1 MAGEHPERVVRVLPD
16 VTALRKTFDY
26 TVPAALGD
34 QVRVGTQVRV
44 VLGARR
50 VGGWVVED
58 DVAPVP
64 GVTLRPIA
72 AVRGWGPPPG
82 VLDLARWAAW
92 RWAGPVPALLRTA
105 SSPLVV
111 RTVGAAGRSMP
122 SQSHAPVFEQRGLSE
137 SGLDKTE
144 LHETELNE
152 TGLDGGTTIL
162 RLGPAA
168 DPWPVL
174 AAAAR
179 LRQVAGGDAG
189 ALVLAPSQRAAGD
202 VARRMRAAGIA
213 TALLP
218 GDWGRARAGGCVA
231 VGARAAAFAPL
242 PRLVAAVVLDAHDEA
257 FHEERAPTWAA
268 EVVVSERARR
278 DGAPCVLVSSC
289 PTLELLAAGRV
300 KNEPRAA
307 ERRAWPAVEVI
318 DRRSD
323 DPRTGLFSDRL
334 VRLVRE
340 TTASPGR
347 RMVCVVNRTGRV
359 RLLSCAACGEL
370 ARCETCGAAVELIGE
385 GRRTGRRTGASSSEQ
400 TPGPPAPLLRCRRC
414 GQERPVVCARCGATR
429 MKSLRLGVSRVREE
443 LEALSGV
450 DVADVWGPAPAGS
463 ADPDE
468 VRRAAIVVGTEAAL
482 HRVPDADTVVFLEFD
497 SELLAPRFRAAEQ
510 ALALLA
516 RAARLV
522 AGAHAGPAGDR
533 APGRV
538 VVQTRQPRHPALLAA
553 VSADP
558 GVLAAAE
565 SVVREAL
572 ALPPFSALAVVSGSA
587 ADAYGAA
594 LRDAA
599 PSGVDVNGPVDG
611 AWSVRAPDHEKLCD
625 LFASVPRPA
634 GRLRV
639 EVDPVRA

>member
-58 DVAPVP
+58 DVDPVP
-64 GVTLRPIA
+64 GVALRPIS

-111 RTVGAAGRSMP
+111 RTVGAAGRSIRT
-122 SQSHAPVFEQRGLSE
+122 QSVASVLEE
-137 SGLDKTE
+137 SGLEKSGESEAGLDE
-144 LHETELNE
+144 SELNE

-162 RLGPAA
+162 RLGPAG

-174 AAAAR
+174 AAATR
-179 LRQVAGGDAG
+179 LRRVAGGDAG
-189 ALVLAPSQRAAGD
+189 VLVLAPSLRAAGD
-202 VARRMRAAGIA
+202 LARRMRAAGIA

-218 GDWGRARAGGCVA
+218 GDWGLARAGGCVA

-242 PRLVAAVVLDAHDEA
+242 PRVVAAVVLDAHDEA
-257 FHEERAPTWAA
+257 YHEERAPTWAA
-268 EVVVSERARR
+268 WAVASERARR
-278 DGAPCVLVSSC
+278 AGAPCVLVSSC
-289 PTLELLAAGRV
+289 PTLELLAVGRLKSV
-300 KNEPRAA
+300 PRAA
-307 ERRAWPAVEVI
+307 ERRGWPAVEVI

-370 ARCETCGAAVELIGE
+370 ARCETCGAAVELVGE
-385 GRRTGRRTGASSSEQ
+385 GRRTGRGTHASSSGP
-400 TPGPPAPLLRCRRC
+400 TPLPQAPLLRCRRC

-450 DVADVWGPAPAGS
+450 RVAEVWGPAGS
-463 ADPDE
+463 ADTDE

-522 AGAHAGPAGDR
+522 AGAHAAPAGDR

-538 VVQTRQPRHPALLAA
+538 VIQTRQPRHPALLAA

-572 ALPPFSALAVVSGSA
+572 ALPPFSALAVVSGSV

-594 LRDAA
+594 LREGAA
-599 PSGVDVNGPVDG
+599 PGVDVSGPVDG
-611 AWSVRAPDHEKLCD
+611 TWSVRAPDHEKLCD